1 MLLTLLM
8 LPLAY
13 LVALAVL
20 WTTRRREALALSLA
34 VFAGTLAAGGWAIM
48 QSRSSTA
55 GIGFIFLPIL
65 AAVAGGLVL
74 AFGASRRTNQG
85 ALRVLGVVVLTS
97 ALVPAASELVN
108 GRRTIERNAVRDA
121 DQVRRDSAI
130 VRYRRELDTL
140 ISHAGDAGAD
150 TLNLLLRAR
159 RADRE
164 FVLAALERDLV
175 SQATLDTLGRS
186 NDLGVALQAVRN
198 PNASAAMLT
207 RVYRQSHYPMYF
219 DQALAA
225 HAHTPP
231 DILREIHR
239 KNPAPISGLDIWFA
253 GNPSAPRDVLLDVAR
268 TSESIDA
275 IRTLLRNPA
284 LDCAM
289 VDAAAASPAVRTHG
303 QDADVPDQLQE
314 LHSTRCR

>member
-1 MLLTLLM
+1 MLLTLLL

-13 LVALAVL
+13 VAGVVVL
-20 WTTRRREALALSLA
+20 WATRRREALALSLA
-34 VFAGTLAAGGWAIM
+34 VFVGTLAAGGWAIL

-74 AFGASRRTNQG
+74 AFGASRRTNHG
-85 ALRVLGVVVLTS
+85 ALRVLGVVALAS

-108 GRRTIERNAVRDA
+108 ARRTIERNAVRDA
-121 DQVRRDSAI
+121 DQARRDSAI
-130 VRYRRELDTL
+130 VQYRRELDTL
-140 ISHAGDAGAD
+140 ISHAGDAAAD
-150 TLNLLLRAR
+150 TLNVLLRAR
-159 RADRE
+159 SADRE
-164 FVLAALERDLV
+164 FVLAALERDRV
-175 SQATLDTLGRS
+175 SQAMLDTLGRS
-186 NDLGVALQAVRN
+186 NDLGLALQAVRN
-198 PNASAAMLT
+198 PNASAAMLA
-207 RVYRQSHYPMYF
+207 RVYRTSAYPAYF
-219 DQALAA
+219 YQALTA

-231 DILREIHR
+231 EILREIHR
-239 KNPAPISGLDIWFA
+239 LHPAPISGLDISFA

-289 VDAAAASPAVRTHG
+289 VDAASASPAVRTHG
-303 QDADVPDQLQE
+303 QDAEVPDQLRE

>member
-1 MLLTLLM
+1 MLLTLLL

-13 LVALAVL
+13 VVALAVL
-20 WTTRRREALALSLA
+20 SITRRREALALSLA
-34 VFAGTLAAGGWAIM
+34 VFAGTLVAGAWAIL

-55 GIGFIFLPIL
+55 AIGFIFLPIL
-65 AAVAGGLVL
+65 ATVAGGLVL
-74 AFGASRRTNQG
+74 AFGASRRATNS
-85 ALRVLGVVVLTS
+85 ALRVLGVVALAA
-97 ALVPAASELVN
+97 ALVPVVAELVN
-108 GRRTIERNAVRDA
+108 GWRTIERNAVRDA

-130 VRYRRELDTL
+130 ARYRRELDTL

-150 TLNLLLRAR
+150 TLNVLLHAR
-159 RADRE
+159 SADRE
-164 FVLAALERDLV
+164 FVLAALERNVV
-175 SQATLDTLGRS
+175 SPAMLDTFAHS

-207 RVYRQSHYPMYF
+207 RVYRTSDYPAYF
-219 DQALAA
+219 YQALAA
-225 HAHTPP
+225 HAQTAP

-239 KNPAPISGLDIWFA
+239 KRPAPISGLDISFA
-253 GNPSAPRDVLLDVAR
+253 GNPSAPRDVLLDIAR

-284 LDCAM
+284 LDCGM
-289 VDAAAASPAVRTHG
+289 VDAASASPAVRTHG
-303 QDADVPDQLQE
+303 QDAEVPDQLRE

>member
-1 MLLTLLM
+1 MLLTLLL

-13 LVALAVL
+13 VVMLAVL

-34 VFAGTLAAGGWAIM
+34 VFVGTLAAGAWAIL

-65 AAVAGGLVL
+65 ATVAGGLVL
-74 AFGASRRTNQG
+74 AFGASRRSNHG
-85 ALRVLGVVVLTS
+85 ALRVLGVVALAS
-97 ALVPAASELVN
+97 ALVPAASELIN

-130 VRYRRELDTL
+130 VQYRRELDTL

-150 TLNLLLRAR
+150 TLNVMLRGR
-159 RADRE
+159 SADRE
-164 FVLAALERDLV
+164 FVLAALERDVV
-175 SQATLDTLGRS
+175 SPAMLDTLARS
-186 NDLGVALQAVRN
+186 TDLGVALQAVRN

-207 RVYRQSHYPMYF
+207 RVYRTSDYPMYF
-219 DQALAA
+219 YQALAA

-239 KNPAPISGLDIWFA
+239 KRPAPISGLDISFA
-253 GNPSAPRDVLLDVAR
+253 GNPSAPHDVLLDIAR

-275 IRTLLRNPA
+275 IRTLLRHPA
-284 LDCAM
+284 LDCAI

-303 QDADVPDQLQE
+303 QDAEVPDRLRE
-314 LHSTRCR
+314 LRSTRCR